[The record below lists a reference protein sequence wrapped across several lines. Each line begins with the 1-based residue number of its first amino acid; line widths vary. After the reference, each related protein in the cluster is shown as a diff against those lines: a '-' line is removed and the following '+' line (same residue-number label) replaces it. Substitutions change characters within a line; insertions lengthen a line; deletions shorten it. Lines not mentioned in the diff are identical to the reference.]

1 MDKLVIKGGKR
12 LKGKVE
18 ISGAKNAALP
28 VISSTLLARG
38 EHTIN
43 RVPDL
48 RDIKTLSSLLENMG
62 AEFHYAPHKA
72 VIAMNKIKNL

>member
-12 LKGKVE
+12 LNGEVE

-28 VISSTLLARG
+28 IIASTLLAQG
-38 EHTIN
+38 KHTIS

-48 RDIKTLSSLLENMG
+48 RDIKTMGRLLENMG
-62 AEFHYAPHKA
+62 A
-72 VIAMNKIKNL
+72 